1 MIWIIYLLQFQNKL
15 LGKVLINNY
24 EIQYQMKGIILHGGH
39 GTRLRPLT
47 HTGPKQLL
55 PIANKPMSEYCVD
68 AIKDCGITEIAIII
82 GGIGSNKVKEYYGD
96 GSKFNVKISYIEQD
110 EPKGIAHAINL
121 CKNFVGNDK
130 FLVFLGDNIIQKS
143 ISDISKKFETE
154 DDDALVLLCEVSN
167 PERFGIA
174 DVKERKIIKIMEKP
188 KNPPTNLAVTGIY
201 FLTTKI
207 FDIFSRLKPSWRN
220 ELEITDALQMM
231 LEEKNTIN
239 YEMITDYW
247 KDTGTPDDIIHANG
261 EVLKNMKPYFS
272 GIKDDS
278 SEISGNTMIG
288 SDSTIHD
295 NSKILGPCIIGKN
308 CIIEKNCTVGPN
320 VSIGDNSKLT
330 NCNIQNS
337 IIMENCLIDSSMKI
351 RNSILAS
358 NSSISLDGN
367 NDEKVLLLGE
377 GTKISL

>member
-1 MIWIIYLLQFQNKL
+1 
-15 LGKVLINNY
+15 
-24 EIQYQMKGIILHGGH
+24 MKGIILHGGH

-55 PIANKPMSEYCVD
+55 PIANKPMSEYCLET
-68 AIKDCGITEIAIII
+68 IRNCGITEIAIIV
-82 GGIGSNKVKEYYGD
+82 GGIGSNKVREYYGD
-96 GSKFNVKISYIEQD
+96 GSKFNVQISYIEQD

-121 CKNFVGNDK
+121 CKNFVGNEK

-143 ISDISKKFETE
+143 ISDISKKFESS
-154 DDDALVLLCEVSN
+154 DDDALVLLCNVSN

-174 DVKERKIIKIMEKP
+174 DVVDNKITKIVEKP
-188 KNPPTNLAVTGIY
+188 KNPSTNLAVTGIY

-231 LEEKNTIN
+231 LEENNMIN
-239 YEMITDYW
+239 FEMITDYW

-261 EVLKNMKPYFS
+261 EVLKNMEPYFF
-272 GIKDDS
+272 GIK
-278 SEISGNTMIG
+278 ENGTELSGNTMIG
-288 SDSTIHD
+288 NNSKISTS
-295 NSKILGPCIIGKN
+295 SKILGPCIIG
-308 CIIEKNCTVGPN
+308 ENCTIGENSIIGPN
-320 VSIGDNSKLT
+320 VSIGDNSKLK

-337 IIMENCLIDSSMKI
+337 IVMENCVIDSNMKI

-358 NSSISLDGN
+358 NSSITINTD
-367 NDEKVLLLGE
+367 DEKVLLLGE